1 MALVQGFRNCGAVRY
16 MPDNS
21 ESSGAGFLALF
32 DNDDM
37 ASGSGGRGTIG
48 LVATCLREA
57 ARQCVLPI
65 VRIK

>member
-1 MALVQGFRNCGAVRY
+1 
-16 MPDNS
+16 MPDNR

-32 DNDDM
+32 DSDDM

-57 ARQCVLPI
+57 ALQYVLPSA
-65 VRIK
+65 RIE